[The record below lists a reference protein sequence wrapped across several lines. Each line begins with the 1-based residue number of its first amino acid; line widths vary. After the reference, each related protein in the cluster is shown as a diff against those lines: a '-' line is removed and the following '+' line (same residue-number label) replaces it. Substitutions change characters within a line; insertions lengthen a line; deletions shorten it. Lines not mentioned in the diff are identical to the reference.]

1 MLVSTQRRTLS
12 EIHGEMASHPA
23 ATLAA
28 GLSTKLYVGLLGLW
42 AVNFGE
48 FIKPLPVPSF
58 IFNCSLWTVIPA
70 TGKRD

>member
-1 MLVSTQRRTLS
+1 M
-12 EIHGEMASHPA
+12 
-23 ATLAA
+23 TLAA
-28 GLSTKLYVGLLGLW
+28 ALSTKLYVGLLGLW